1 MEVDDLHL
9 YLKCHSSR
17 GVSQNFASKKQLPGF
32 YISGTLVK
40 NGLITSFYI
49 VLNSIM
55 KVSIRYSVSNRP
67 NSLIPLSQTLYND
80 VKKVEL
86 DF

>member
-17 GVSQNFASKKQLPGF
+17 GASQNFASKKQLPGF
-32 YISGTLVK
+32 YISGTLVE
-40 NGLITSFYI
+40 NELITSFYI

-67 NSLIPLSQTLYND
+67 KNLIPLSQTLYNG

>member
-1 MEVDDLHL
+1 MFFKH
-9 YLKCHSSR
+9 
-17 GVSQNFASKKQLPGF
+17 FACKKQLPGF
-32 YISGTLVK
+32 YISGTLVE

-55 KVSIRYSVSNRP
+55 KVSVRYSVSNRP
-67 NSLIPLSQTLYND
+67 KNLIPLSQTLYNG

>member
-32 YISGTLVK
+32 YISGTLVE
-40 NGLITSFYI
+40 NGLNTAAETPISFSW
-49 VLNSIM
+49 LN
-55 KVSIRYSVSNRP
+55 RTTESV
-67 NSLIPLSQTLYND
+67 
-80 VKKVEL
+80 
-86 DF
+86 